1 MYYVCMCVCM
11 YVLVYVCIIYIYIH
25 TYIHIYICIY
35 ICTLNTHTYVW
46 QRERHTHTIPDF
58 STLISC
64 MLSVSCSQNLIVAF
78 MMGTHARLN
87 ADSPL
92 RLLDDHLVACIAQ
105 MAMADRWCVHAC
117 TFVLNSMHSNM
128 YLCPDNG
135 NTALVYL
142 VLTCMLACIPDSD
155 GWKQTRD
162 SPHIHMYSCA
172 RR

>member
-1 MYYVCMCVCM
+1 MH
-11 YVLVYVCIIYIYIH
+11 IHKH
-25 TYIHIYICIY
+25 TYA
-35 ICTLNTHTYVW
+35 HTRNRTY
-46 QRERHTHTIPDF
+46 TIPAF
-58 STLISC
+58 FLAYFVHVYRVLLAFLAVISGMDSRFC
-64 MLSVSCSQNLIVAF
+64 AQDWILAF

-92 RLLDDHLVACIAQ
+92 QPLDDHLVASIAQ

-142 VLTCMLACIPDSD
+142 VLTCTLACIPDSD
-155 GWKQTRD
+155 G
-162 SPHIHMYSCA
+162 
-172 RR
+172 